1 MIVLGRIVAPFGV
14 QGWLRVHPFGDDPD
28 AWRKMT
34 RWWLS
39 EDADAP
45 AASWKV
51 HSLEAVKLH
60 GDGVV
65 AKIAGIDDRDASE
78 ALGSCFFGAPREAL
92 PPPAQDEYYWAD
104 LIGLAV
110 VNMQDQPLG
119 SVTSLI
125 ETGANEVLVV
135 ADKDG
140 GRERLLPFVE
150 HIVKAVDVP
159 GGIIRVDW
167 DGDW

>member
-14 QGWLRVHPFGDDPD
+14 QGWLRVHPFGDDPE
-28 AWRKMT
+28 AWRKMP

-39 EDADAP
+39 ADVDAP
-45 AASWKV
+45 AERWKT
-51 HSLEAVKLH
+51 HGLEAVKRH

-65 AKIAGIDDRDASE
+65 AKLTGIDDRDASE
-78 ALGSCFFGAPREAL
+78 ALGNCYFGAPREAL
-92 PPPAQDEYYWAD
+92 PVPEEGEYYWSD

-110 VNMQDQPLG
+110 VNMQEQPLG
-119 SVTSLI
+119 RVKSLI

-135 ADKDG
+135 VDG
-140 GRERLLPFVE
+140 ERERLLPFVQQV
-150 HIVKAVDVP
+150 VKAVDVT
-159 GGIIRVDW
+159 GGNVRVDW